1 MKIIIKPIAVITTVF
16 LIAAF
21 ISYRVITNYY
31 SREEGMRTVVMN
43 RIVSDVEDRLK
54 EEGSDG
60 ELDTLDIPDMNVYR
74 QEYHS
79 KAVPSEIRILSVNEV
94 PHRIE
99 ADAAYIQ
106 PVSGPSR
113 DISMTLKGFL
123 YFIYQ
128 SDNRIFTIEMAGI
141 ILLISYFAVITV
153 ILLGYHTMIR
163 PFRKLSEYPERI
175 AKGRMD
181 AGIPE
186 TRQRLFGKYIWGMN
200 MLKDEMRLKEKSI
213 NVMEKEKQTLIISI
227 AHGIKTP
234 LSNIKLYAEAIE
246 RGIYHED
253 KKPNEKD
260 AETAAKISRNV
271 EKVEALVKDIMDKS
285 AEYGVD
291 YEPKVSSFYLEE
303 LMELVKKEYAG
314 RAELL
319 HIPFETVCE
328 NNPLVTS
335 DKDGI
340 FTIVSQLMENAI
352 KYGSGQGI
360 SVIMGRQDE
369 DVFIT
374 VKNRGN
380 VLSEEET
387 AYVFK
392 SFWRGSNSRSTEGQ
406 GIGLYVSRKMAE
418 ALSGDIFMKAWK
430 EEDTTEVTLIIP
442 VRTGQ

>member
-1 MKIIIKPIAVITTVF
+1 
-16 LIAAF
+16 
-21 ISYRVITNYY
+21 
-31 SREEGMRTVVMN
+31 
-43 RIVSDVEDRLK
+43 
-54 EEGSDG
+54 
-60 ELDTLDIPDMNVYR
+60 
-74 QEYHS
+74 
-79 KAVPSEIRILSVNEV
+79 
-94 PHRIE
+94 
-99 ADAAYIQ
+99 
-106 PVSGPSR
+106 
-113 DISMTLKGFL
+113 MT
-123 YFIYQ
+123 
-128 SDNRIFTIEMAGI
+128 GI
-141 ILLISYFAVITV
+141 ILLISYFAVILI

-163 PFRKLSEYPERI
+163 PFNRLSEYPEKI
-175 AKGRMD
+175 AKGRIET
-181 AGIPE
+181 GIPE
-186 TRQRLFGKYIWGMN
+186 SKQRLFGKYVWGMN
-200 MLKDEMRLKEKSI
+200 MLKDEMKHKENSLNI
-213 NVMEKEKQTLIISI
+213 MEKEKQTLIISI

-285 AEYGVD
+285 AEYNVD
-291 YEPKVSSFYLEE
+291 YTPKIESFYLEE
-303 LMELVKKEYAG
+303 LMKMVKKEYSG

-340 FTIVSQLMENAI
+340 YTIISQLMENAI

-374 VKNRGN
+374 VKNKGN

-392 SFWRGSNSRSTEGQ
+392 SFWRGSNSHSTEGQ
-406 GIGLYVSRKMAE
+406 GIGLYVSRKIAE
-418 ALSGDIFMKAWK
+418 ALSGDIFMKAW
-430 EEDTTEVTLIIP
+430 EAEDTTEVTLIIP
-442 VRTGQ
+442 TNIG

>member
-1 MKIIIKPIAVITTVF
+1 MKTIVKLIAVITAVF
-16 LIAAF
+16 ILAAF
-21 ISYRVITNYY
+21 FSYRVITNYY
-31 SREEGMRTVVMN
+31 NREEGMRTVVMN
-43 RIVSDVEDRLK
+43 RITSDVEDRL
-54 EEGSDG
+54 EENC
-60 ELDTLDIPDMNVYR
+60 ELSPDMIPDLDIYR
-74 QEYHS
+74 QEYVK
-79 KAVPSEIRILSVNEV
+79 KAIPDEIRIVSINAA
-94 PHRIE
+94 PHRID
-99 ADAAYIQ
+99 ADASYIQ
-106 PVSGPSR
+106 PVFGPSR
-113 DISMTLKGFL
+113 DSTTALMGFL
-123 YFIYQ
+123 YFIY
-128 SDNRIFTIEMAGI
+128 SSNNRIFTIEMAGI
-141 ILLISYFAVITV
+141 ILLISYFAVILI

-163 PFRKLSEYPERI
+163 PFNRLSEYPEKI
-175 AKGRMD
+175 AKGRID
-181 AGIPE
+181 TGIPE
-186 TRQRLFGKYIWGMN
+186 SKQRLFGKYVWGMN
-200 MLKDEMRLKEKSI
+200 MLKDEMKHKENSLNI
-213 NVMEKEKQTLIISI
+213 MEKEKQTLIISI

-285 AEYGVD
+285 AEYNVD
-291 YEPKVSSFYLEE
+291 YTPKINSFYLEE
-303 LMELVKKEYAG
+303 LMKMVKKEYSG

-340 FTIVSQLMENAI
+340 YTIISQLMENAI

-374 VKNRGN
+374 VKNKGN

-392 SFWRGSNSRSTEGQ
+392 SFWRGSNSHSTEGQ
-406 GIGLYVSRKMAE
+406 GIGLYVSRKIAE
-418 ALSGDIFMKAWK
+418 ALSGDIFMKAW
-430 EEDTTEVTLIIP
+430 EAEDTTEVTLIIP
-442 VRTGQ
+442 TSIG

>member
-1 MKIIIKPIAVITTVF
+1 
-16 LIAAF
+16 
-21 ISYRVITNYY
+21 
-31 SREEGMRTVVMN
+31 
-43 RIVSDVEDRLK
+43 
-54 EEGSDG
+54 
-60 ELDTLDIPDMNVYR
+60 
-74 QEYHS
+74 
-79 KAVPSEIRILSVNEV
+79 
-94 PHRIE
+94 
-99 ADAAYIQ
+99 
-106 PVSGPSR
+106 
-113 DISMTLKGFL
+113 
-123 YFIYQ
+123 
-128 SDNRIFTIEMAGI
+128 
-141 ILLISYFAVITV
+141 
-153 ILLGYHTMIR
+153 
-163 PFRKLSEYPERI
+163 
-175 AKGRMD
+175 
-181 AGIPE
+181 
-186 TRQRLFGKYIWGMN
+186 
-200 MLKDEMRLKEKSI
+200 MLKDEMKHKENSLNI
-213 NVMEKEKQTLIISI
+213 MEKEKQTLIISI

-285 AEYGVD
+285 AEYNVD
-291 YEPKVSSFYLEE
+291 YTPKIESFYLEE
-303 LMELVKKEYAG
+303 LMKMVKKEYSG

-340 FTIVSQLMENAI
+340 YTIISQLMENAI

-374 VKNRGN
+374 VKNKGN

-392 SFWRGSNSRSTEGQ
+392 SFWRGSNSHSTEGQ
-406 GIGLYVSRKMAE
+406 GIGLYVSRKIAE
-418 ALSGDIFMKAWK
+418 ALSGDIFMKAW
-430 EEDTTEVTLIIP
+430 EAEDTTEVTLIIP
-442 VRTGQ
+442 TSIG

>member
-1 MKIIIKPIAVITTVF
+1 LKTIVKLIAVITAVF
-16 LIAAF
+16 ILAAF

-31 SREEGMRTVVMN
+31 NCEEGMRTVVMN
-43 RIVSDVEDRLK
+43 RITSDVEDRLEK
-54 EEGSDG
+54 DS
-60 ELDTLDIPDMNVYR
+60 ELSPDMIPDLDIYS
-74 QEYHS
+74 QEYVK
-79 KAVPSEIRILSVNEV
+79 KAIPDEIRIVSINAI
-94 PHRIE
+94 PHRID
-99 ADAAYIQ
+99 ADASYIQ
-106 PVSGPSR
+106 PVFEPSR
-113 DISMTLKGFL
+113 DSNMTLRGFL
-123 YFIYQ
+123 YFIY
-128 SDNRIFTIEMAGI
+128 SSNNRIFTIEMTGI
-141 ILLISYFAVITV
+141 ILLISYFAVILI

-163 PFRKLSEYPERI
+163 PFNRLSEYPEKI
-175 AKGRMD
+175 AKGRIET
-181 AGIPE
+181 GIPE
-186 TRQRLFGKYIWGMN
+186 SKQRLFGKYVWGMN
-200 MLKDEMRLKEKSI
+200 MLKDEMKHKENSLNI
-213 NVMEKEKQTLIISI
+213 MEKEKQTLIISI

-285 AEYGVD
+285 AEYNVD
-291 YEPKVSSFYLEE
+291 YTPKIESFYLEE
-303 LMELVKKEYAG
+303 LMKMVKKEYSG

-340 FTIVSQLMENAI
+340 YTIISQLMENAI

-374 VKNRGN
+374 VKNKGN

-392 SFWRGSNSRSTEGQ
+392 SFWRGSNSHSTEGQ
-406 GIGLYVSRKMAE
+406 GIGLYVSRKIAE
-418 ALSGDIFMKAWK
+418 ALSGDIFMKAW
-430 EEDTTEVTLIIP
+430 EAEDTTEVTLIIP
-442 VRTGQ
+442 TNIG